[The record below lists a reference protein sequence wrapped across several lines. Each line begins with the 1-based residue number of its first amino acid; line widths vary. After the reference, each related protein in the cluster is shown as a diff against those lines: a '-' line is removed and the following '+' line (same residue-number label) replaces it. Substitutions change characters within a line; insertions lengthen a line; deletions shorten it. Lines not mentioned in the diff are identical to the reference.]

1 MKGVAVKDFLWKKNE
16 KGAWIPGWCPL
27 GEGMVD
33 FKQFFPMLKQ
43 AGFSGPLQLHME
55 YPELGTAANGKN
67 ESSLPK
73 DKLLSLMRH
82 DITKLKDLLRGAG
95 MA

>member
-1 MKGVAVKDFLWKKNE
+1 
-16 KGAWIPGWCPL
+16 
-27 GEGMVD
+27 MVD
-33 FKQFFPMLKQ
+33 FKRFFPMLKQ

-55 YPELGTAANGKN
+55 YPELGTAATGKT

-73 DKLLSLMRH
+73 DKLLAQMRH
-82 DITKLKDLLRGAG
+82 DITKLKELLHDAG